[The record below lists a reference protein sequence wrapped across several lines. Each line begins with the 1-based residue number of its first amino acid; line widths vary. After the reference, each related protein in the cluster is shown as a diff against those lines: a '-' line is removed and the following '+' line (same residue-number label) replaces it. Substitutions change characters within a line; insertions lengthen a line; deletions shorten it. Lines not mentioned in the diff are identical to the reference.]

1 MSPVLTPGK
10 APVGVRTQPITNLE
24 LVLARLA
31 IAIGLAL
38 TFVGLIDV
46 GLLWYPPRFGDTE
59 WEFANLGSTFESLSL
74 TTLGLALLAAGFT
87 ARGLKLALYIMACV
101 FALFSLATLSG
112 LALFGLNIPVALGG
126 TPEALQT
133 TVKMVLVKNI
143 VLAVTYVALYS
154 YFAYACFQQAKRI
167 KKL

>member
-10 APVGVRTQPITNLE
+10 ASVGVRTQPVTNLE

-31 IAIGLAL
+31 IAAGLAL
-38 TFVGLIDV
+38 TFVGLFDV
-46 GLLWYPPRFGDTE
+46 GLLWFPPRFGETE
-59 WEFANLGSTFESLSL
+59 WEIANLSSTFESLSL
-74 TTLGLALLAAGFT
+74 ATLGLALLAAGFT
-87 ARGLKLALYIMACV
+87 ARGLKLPLYIMACV
-101 FALFSLATLSG
+101 FTFFSLATLGG

-126 TPEALQT
+126 TPPALQT
-133 TVKMVLVKNI
+133 TLKMVVVKNV

>member
-1 MSPVLTPGK
+1 MSRVLTTGK
-10 APVGVRTQPITNLE
+10 AAAGVRTPITNLD

-31 IAIGLAL
+31 IAAGLAL
-38 TFVGLIDV
+38 TIVGLIDV
-46 GLLWYPPRFGDTE
+46 SLLWYPPRFGDAE

-87 ARGLKLALYIMACV
+87 ARGLKGGLYLMAGL
-101 FALFSLATLSG
+101 FAFFSLATLAG

-126 TPEALQT
+126 TPAALQT
-133 TVKMVLVKNI
+133 TLKMVLVKNV
-143 VLAVTYVALYS
+143 VLAVTYVVLYS
-154 YFAYACFQQAKRI
+154 YFAYSCFQQAKRI